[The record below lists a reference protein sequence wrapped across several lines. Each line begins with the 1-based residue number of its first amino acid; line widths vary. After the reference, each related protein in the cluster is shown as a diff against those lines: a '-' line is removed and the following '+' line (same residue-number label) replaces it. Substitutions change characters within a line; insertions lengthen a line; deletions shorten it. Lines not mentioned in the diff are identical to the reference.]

1 MLKPLLLL
9 LITDVSLDSLEIQTI
24 DINNA
29 KYEELNSI
37 PFFTEEDIK
46 KILKQR
52 PYNSFNE
59 FAESLKLSSIERE
72 ILRNYIFISKKE
84 KKFINFIISF
94 NYDSILN
101 YKFRANLKYK
111 EFSLKFSEN
120 YFLLGYQ
127 NFYFGNFYISK
138 GLGLISR
145 AYFKNSINNGFYFYN
160 NLALFLKFKNF
171 EAFLDTL
178 RNYLLSY
185 NFRNSFISVLG
196 NEKPSFVISNNLN
209 VFSFEILLSK
219 HLNYAYGINLK
230 NEFVYLKLIFRKL
243 LDTSWIYSNV
253 NEKFSIYLKLKNY
266 PFTISSNFSNNY
278 QYHSINYQIIDGSNF
293 EFRISRY
300 YYKIQFENEEG
311 LRISIFKD
319 NAIKIS
325 YKFISIYQYKN
336 LNSICDEYKPLFGCD
351 VKLAENENYQ
361 FAIDFKYR
369 LIKLF
374 LTNQQLF
381 LSLYF
386 GFKL

>member
-9 LITDVSLDSLEIQTI
+9 LITDVSFDSLEIQTI

-37 PFFTEEDIK
+37 PFFTEEDIQ

-52 PYNSFNE
+52 PYQSFNE

-84 KKFINFIISF
+84 NKAFNFLIAF
-94 NYDSILN
+94 NYDSNLI
-101 YKFRANLKYK
+101 YKFRINLKYNN
-111 EFSLKFSEN
+111 FSVKFSER
-120 YFLLGYQ
+120 YFFLNYQ

-145 AYFKNSINNGFYFYN
+145 SYFKNSINNGFHFYN

-171 EAFLDTL
+171 EFFADSLK
-178 RNYLLSY
+178 NYLFCY
-185 NFRNSFISVLG
+185 NFKNSFISIFG
-196 NEKPSFVISNNLN
+196 NENPSFIISSNLN
-209 VFSFEILLSK
+209 FFSFELLLSK

-230 NEFVYLKLIFRKL
+230 NEFFYVKLIFKKL

-253 NEKFSIYLKLKNY
+253 DEKFSIYLKFKNY
-266 PFTISSNFSNNY
+266 PFTISSSFSDYY
-278 QYHSINYQIIDGSNF
+278 QYHSINYQITDGSNI

-311 LRISIFKD
+311 LEISVFKD
-319 NAIKIS
+319 NAIKIG

-336 LNSICDEYKPLFGCD
+336 LNSICDEYKPLFGCR
-351 VKLAENENYQ
+351 VKLDENSNYQ
-361 FAIDFKYR
+361 LAIDFKYKFIR
-369 LIKLF
+369 LF
-374 LTNQQLF
+374 LTNQQQF
-381 LSLYF
+381 LSLRL
-386 GFKL
+386 KI